1 MSEEVWEALWGR
13 EHIKSDYSLK
23 YIEFMKDFVSGLEP
37 GSRIIEVG
45 CGTGQTLELFSEE
58 HNTTGIDISANA
70 LRHARGRCDNPT
82 LADMFHLPFKDESFD
97 LVYNSGVIEHFPDP
111 ENTNAVREMA
121 RVTKKGGC
129 IVIIVPNSGCIWYRV
144 WKYLAYVVSSFEFG
158 YEEDYS
164 VARLKRVVTEADP
177 DLKIEKFFGLQALC
191 PLATN
196 KTELLSEGLREK
208 IGKFEKILPKK
219 EYYGYAVGIIVKK

>member
-1 MSEEVWEALWGR
+1 MSEEVWDTLWGR

-23 YIEFMKDFVSGLEP
+23 YIEFMQDFVSGFKP

-45 CGTGQTLELFSEE
+45 CGTGQTLELFSGGY
-58 HNTTGIDISANA
+58 NTTGIDISANA
-70 LRHARGRCDNPT
+70 LKHAHGRCDNPT
-82 LADMFHLPFKDESFD
+82 QADMFYLPFKDESFD

-111 ENTNAVREMA
+111 QNTNAVREMA
-121 RVTKKGGC
+121 RVTKKGGS

-144 WKYLAYVVSSFEFG
+144 WKYLSSILNRFEFG

-164 VARLKRVVTEADP
+164 IARLKRVVTEANP
-177 DLKIEKFFGLQALC
+177 DLKVEKFFGLQVLL

-196 KTELLSEGLREK
+196 KNEILPEGIRTK
-208 IGKFEKILPKK
+208 IGEIEKILPKK
-219 EYYGYAVGIIVKK
+219 EYYAYAMGVIAKK